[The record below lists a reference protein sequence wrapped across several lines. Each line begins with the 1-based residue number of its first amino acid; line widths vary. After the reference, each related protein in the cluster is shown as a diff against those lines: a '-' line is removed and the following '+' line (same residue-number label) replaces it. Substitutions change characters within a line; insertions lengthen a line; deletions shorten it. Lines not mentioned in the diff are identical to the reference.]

1 MSDEEDPLVTKP
13 FKFVTGKSPFNG
25 LDALLLM
32 LFAAG
37 ILLSFSSTFSKKKFV
52 SLIISTAWRHYLA
65 LCIAPTDRI
74 VIVRLRRQIP

>member
-13 FKFVTGKSPFNG
+13 FKFVTGKSPFDG

-37 ILLSFSSTFSKKKFV
+37 TLLSFSSTFSERFLRFTYNLD
-52 SLIISTAWRHYLA
+52 SLEA
-65 LCIAPTDRI
+65 LFDS
-74 VIVRLRRQIP
+74 LYSSY